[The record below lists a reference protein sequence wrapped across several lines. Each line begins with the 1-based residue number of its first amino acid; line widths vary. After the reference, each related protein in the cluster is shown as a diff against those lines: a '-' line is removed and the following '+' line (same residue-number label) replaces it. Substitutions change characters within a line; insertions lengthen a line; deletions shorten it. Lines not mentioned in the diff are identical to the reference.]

1 MGTFRSLNPA
11 TSVTALDAFALSQAD
26 SASPTGYTTREVTVG
41 QLAPALGISGNAVY
55 VLPGSPPSNVGNPN
69 DVWFDVTSPSAIVMW
84 LRQIGGWINATLSG
98 GGGSS
103 GLSGGLLTFNGLQL
117 TFNGLDLEFVP

>member
-1 MGTFRSLNPA
+1 MPAFRSLPSA
-11 TSVTALDAFALSQAD
+11 TAVSALDAFALSQVDTTA
-26 SASPTGYTTREVTVG
+26 PTGFTTREVTVA

-69 DVWFDVTSPSAIVMW
+69 DVWFDVTTPSAIVMW
-84 LRQIGGWINATLSG
+84 LRQVGGWINATLSG

>member
-98 GGGSS
+98 GGGGVTVAAGAPTIA
-103 GLSGGLLTFNGLQL
+103 GLFPTLGGLAPTL
-117 TFNGLDLEFVP
+117 